1 MKTSLKFVLA
11 AAFAGLFAVAAQA
24 QPAPKILVVDM
35 AKLYDG
41 HYKTEEQNGKLKAD
55 QQKAEEELQKLNS
68 EGNALVTQFNSIKE
82 QLNNPTLSADAKT
95 KAQQDFEAKGQEIQ
109 RKQSEVNAFR
119 ANTQRSLQQRINNFK
134 QFLLEEISKI
144 AVDIAKKKGATLLVD
159 KSGPT
164 LIGMSN
170 VLYFDPS
177 YDITDEVAKEINK
190 DRPAASAAI
199 APATAPAAA
208 TPAAAPAKTATKPAD
223 APSVSFPGAK
233 K

>member
-1 MKTSLKFVLA
+1 MKTSLKSLLA
-11 AAFAGLFAVAAQA
+11 VAFAGLFALAAQA

-35 AKLYDG
+35 AKLYDA

-55 QQKAEEELQKLNS
+55 QQKAEEELQKLNT
-68 EGNALVTQFNSIKE
+68 EGNALVKQFNELKE

-95 KAQQDFEAKGQEIQ
+95 KAQQDLEAKGQEIQ
-109 RKQSEVNAFR
+109 RKQTEVNSFR

-144 AVDIAKKKGATLLVD
+144 AVDISKKKGATLLID

-164 LIGMSN
+164 LIGLPSL
-170 VLYFDPS
+170 LYFDPA
-177 YDITDEVAKEINK
+177 YDITEDVAKEINK
-190 DRPAASAAI
+190 DRPAGSAAA
-199 APATAPAAA
+199 APSAPAATA
-208 TPAAAPAKTATKPAD
+208 TSGSAVKPAASGE

>member
-1 MKTSLKFVLA
+1 MKTSLKSLLVV
-11 AAFAGLFAVAAQA
+11 AFAGLFAVAAQA

-35 AKLYDG
+35 AKLYDA

-55 QQKAEEELQKLNS
+55 QQKAEDELQKLNT
-68 EGNALVTQFNSIKE
+68 EGNTLVKQFNDLKE
-82 QLNNPTLSADAKT
+82 QVNNPTLSSDAKT
-95 KAQQDFEAKGQEIQ
+95 KAQQDLEAKGQEIQ
-109 RKQSEVNAFR
+109 RKQNEVNAFR

-164 LIGMSN
+164 LIGLPSL
-170 VLYFDPS
+170 LYFDPA
-177 YDITDEVAKEINK
+177 YDITEDVSKEINK
-190 DRPAASAAI
+190 DRPAGSAAA
-199 APATAPAAA
+199 APS
-208 TPAAAPAKTATKPAD
+208 TPAAKPAASGE